1 MPDQRFPCEN
11 CGAQLVFA
19 PGQTSLAC
27 PYCGH
32 VQEIPEGEAEDLSQA
47 LQEIDYS
54 SAIARLEGGA
64 TYEETRVLRCP
75 NCGAETS
82 FPEGTRAATCPFCAT
97 PLVTE
102 ASTHRQI
109 EPAALIP
116 FQLSEAQAR
125 DAMTRWLGSL
135 WFAPNGLQDYARRG
149 RKMDGIYVPYWTF
162 DADTA
167 TDYRGQRGDDYYV
180 TRTRTVNGKTQTYQE
195 RRTRW
200 RSVSGHVARF
210 FNDVLVLASTSL
222 PRGHT
227 DGLEPWDL
235 SALAPYRADYLSGFG
250 AESYHVDLKEGFTL
264 ARARMDAQIELDIRR
279 DIGGDHQRI
288 SSKRTEISDV
298 TFKHVLLPV
307 WMAAYKFQD
316 RSFRFVV
323 NGQTGKVQGERPWS
337 KWKIFLAI
345 LLALIVAGV
354 AAYLY
359 QLYGEGGSI
368 SFDGGAGFGQ
378 DAGPSW
384 LDEGG

>member
-1 MPDQRFPCEN
+1 MPDHRFPCES

-32 VQEIPEGEAEDLSQA
+32 VQEIPEGDAEDVSEA

-54 SAIARLEGGA
+54 ATVARMRRGA
-64 TYEETRVLRCP
+64 TYEETRVLKCP
-75 NCGAETS
+75 NCGAETEFS
-82 FPEGTRAATCPFCAT
+82 EGVQATLCPFCAT
-97 PLVTE
+97 PLVTH
-102 ASTHRQI
+102 TGVHRHVK
-109 EPAALIP
+109 PAAVIP

-125 DAMTRWLGSL
+125 EAMTNWLGSL

-149 RKMDGIYVPYWTF
+149 RRMDGIYVPYWTF

-180 TRTRTVNGKTQTYQE
+180 SRTVTINGKTQTVQE

-200 RSVSGHVARF
+200 RSVAGRVSRF

-222 PRGHT
+222 PREHT

-235 SALAPYRADYLSGFG
+235 AALAPYRPDYLSGFA
-250 AESYHVDLKEGFTL
+250 AEGYHVDLEDGFTL
-264 ARARMDAQIELDIRR
+264 ARAKMDAVIELDIRR

-288 SSKRTEISDV
+288 TGKRTEISDV

-307 WMAAYKFQD
+307 WMAAYRFQD
-316 RSFRFVV
+316 QSFRFVV

-337 KWKIFLAI
+337 RWKIFFAI
-345 LLALIVAGV
+345 LAALILAG
-354 AAYLY
+354 AAALVY
-359 QLYGEGGSI
+359 QWAAANGYI
-368 SFDGGAGFGQ
+368 TVR
-378 DAGPSW
+378 
-384 LDEGG
+384 

>member
-1 MPDQRFPCEN
+1 MPDHRFPCEN

-19 PGQTSLAC
+19 PGQTSLTC

-32 VQEIPEGEAEDLSQA
+32 VQEIPEGEAEEQQEA

-54 SAIARLEGGA
+54 GTVAQMQRTADK
-64 TYEETRVLRCP
+64 EETRVLKCP
-75 NCGAETS
+75 NCGAETA
-82 FPEGTRAATCPFCAT
+82 FPEGTTATLCPFCAT
-97 PLVTE
+97 PLVAQ
-102 ASTHRQI
+102 ASVNRHI
-109 EPAALIP
+109 KPAAVIA
-116 FQLSEAQAR
+116 FQIDERTAHK
-125 DAMTRWLGSL
+125 AMFEWLGSL
-135 WFAPNGLQDYARRG
+135 WFAPNGLRDYARQG
-149 RKMDGIYVPYWTF
+149 RKLDGIYVPYWTF

-200 RSVSGHVARF
+200 RSVSGHVTRF
-210 FNDVLVLASTSL
+210 FNDVLVMASNSL
-222 PRGHT
+222 PRTHT
-227 DGLEPWDL
+227 DALEPWDL
-235 SALAPYRADYLSGFG
+235 AALAPYRADYLSGFA
-250 AESYHVDLKEGFTL
+250 AEAYQIELEEGFTL
-264 ARARMDAQIELDIRR
+264 ARAKMDQVIEGDIRR

-288 SSKRTEISDV
+288 TSKQTQISDV

-337 KWKIFLAI
+337 KWKIFFAVLA
-345 LLALIVAGV
+345 ALILAGG

-359 QLYGEGGSI
+359 QWAVANGYI
-368 SFDGGAGFGQ
+368 Q
-378 DAGPSW
+378 PQ
-384 LDEGG
+384 